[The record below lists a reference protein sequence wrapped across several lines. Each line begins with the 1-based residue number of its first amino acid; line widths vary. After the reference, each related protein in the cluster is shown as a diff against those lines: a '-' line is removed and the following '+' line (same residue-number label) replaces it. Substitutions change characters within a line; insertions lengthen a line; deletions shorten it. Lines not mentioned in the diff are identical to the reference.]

1 MTKYTHVKPDE
12 DIATPSGYYTP
23 GSEKRLVIDGREVL
37 YIVRDAVVDSSC
49 CGTADFSSAL
59 VPGYVVTLN
68 SEENKGGAKIS
79 DVESISSRSVRK
91 KIRKILQE
99 TENVSQVEFW

>member
-1 MTKYTHVKPDE
+1 MVKYTHLKADE
-12 DIATPSGYYTP
+12 AIPTPSGYYTP
-23 GSEKRLVIDGREVL
+23 GEEKRLSFDGKEVL

-49 CGTADFSSAL
+49 CGTTDFSSAL
-59 VPGYVVTLN
+59 VPGYVRTL
-68 SEENKGGAKIS
+68 EARGENDGTQIS
-79 DVESISSRSVRK
+79 DVEPISSKSTRK